1 MAQRILAWLFP
12 LVTLSFNVI
21 KMNGNWEGFMV
32 EEEGGG
38 SSLAGAGW
46 RGRAAANV
54 VVDDA
59 GSSRSSDV
67 ADSDKLGEVVAGSIS
82 SGRPPPTQ
90 SILAISERHGRAAH
104 SSPPT
109 AINMI

>member
-1 MAQRILAWLFP
+1 MVFP

-21 KMNGNWEGFMV
+21 KKNENWEGFMV

-54 VVDDA
+54 A
-59 GSSRSSDV
+59 GWMTRG
-67 ADSDKLGEVVAGSIS
+67 AAG
-82 SGRPPPTQ
+82 P
-90 SILAISERHGRAAH
+90 L
-104 SSPPT
+104 PT
-109 AINMI
+109 ATNLGRWSPAAAP

>member
-1 MAQRILAWLFP
+1 VVFP

-21 KMNGNWEGFMV
+21 KKNKTWEGFMV

-46 RGRAAANV
+46 RGRAATNV
-54 VVDDA
+54 VVNDA
-59 GSSRSSDV
+59 GSSRSGDV
-67 ADSDKLGEVVAGSIS
+67 ADSDKLGEVVAGSS
-82 SGRPPPTQ
+82 SSRRPAPAQ

-104 SSPPT
+104 SSCRRQ
-109 AINMI
+109 